1 MARPLALAALTLL
14 AAPLLVPP
22 AQAQLPSYG
31 QSVQEQQIYDNS
43 PTGRPS
49 GGILESGNPLELM
62 NKLRRNSALDNATQ
76 PGDAIDQALKVLDA
90 QAVPAPQT
98 PGGTMVT
105 AP

>member
-1 MARPLALAALTLL
+1 MARPLALAALALLTL
-14 AAPLLVPP
+14 PLV
-22 AQAQLPSYG
+22 AQSSRAQPSTFG

-76 PGDAIDQALKVLDA
+76 PGDAIDQALKDLDA
-90 QAVPAPQT
+90 QAAP
-98 PGGTMVT
+98 
-105 AP
+105 

>member
-14 AAPLLVPP
+14 SLPLAASAAL
-22 AQAQLPSYG
+22 AQNNSFG
-31 QSVQEQQIYDNS
+31 QSIQEQKIYDNS

-62 NKLRRNSALDNATQ
+62 NKLRRNSALDEATQ
-76 PGDAIDQALKVLDA
+76 PGDAIDQALRDLDA
-90 QAVPAPQT
+90 QAAPSPAT
-98 PGGTMVT
+98 PGSTLK

>member
-1 MARPLALAALTLL
+1 MARPLALAAFSLL
-14 AAPLLVPP
+14 AAPLLIPP

-76 PGDAIDQALKVLDA
+76 PGDAIDQALKDLEA
-90 QAVPAPQT
+90 QAAPAPRT
-98 PGGTMVT
+98 PGGALVT